1 MADDFPVQG
10 DDLKKIIKKS
20 RSMPIAFGFN
30 PGTADDDDEYL
41 AAHARK
47 KPEILGKLALKE
59 GAGTKA
65 AFGTFAI
72 EDSELHL
79 TCFRTLPQ
87 LAKKFKLYLKRFKI
101 TLNVVVMDPDGN
113 VIDTDIETLTE
124 WVDGEDDDVVAED
137 VAEETGDGDAALDAI
152 ADAPDPALDPGEL
165 AARLKAIQ
173 PELAKVP
180 GNVAE
185 RVNAGF
191 AGAVAL
197 IRAGK
202 LAEAESAISKLEMV
216 MARLAM
222 AARNAE
228 GTAPGGQ
235 TAPGTST
242 PDPRLPKL
250 REAVDKLAA
259 AVGPLPGGEAMLTRL
274 ADATA
279 RIDAG
284 EAEAAMGILREV
296 QTAVAKVQA
305 DREKWAKAEAIVAP
319 QIAAALQARS
329 VADPDG
335 LRTRWGYV
343 MGLAG
348 EGAFDKALAALPGI
362 VAMLKAPAVS
372 QVAAGTVAF
381 QKSRV
386 MWVGTRDAMMAE
398 ARKLAAAIVAQ
409 SSDDPDA
416 ADIAEAAEDIVAE
429 VAQIDERL
437 QDVLDRL
444 TNSADG
450 PERAALK
457 RDALDVVAD
466 YQASLGQ
473 GVFAMIDTNPF
484 AAVSVTARAR
494 AALGQVAKTLAA

>member
-10 DDLKKIIKKS
+10 DDLKKIVKKS

-65 AFGTFAI
+65 AFGTFEI
-72 EDSELHL
+72 VDSELHL

-124 WVDGEDDDVVAED
+124 WVEGEDDGVVAED
-137 VAEETGDGDAALDAI
+137 VAEETADSDDALDAI

-165 AARLKAIQ
+165 AVRLKAIQ

-180 GNVAE
+180 ANVAE

-191 AGAVAL
+191 TGAVAL
-197 IRAGK
+197 IRGGR

-216 MARLAM
+216 LARLAM
-222 AARNAE
+222 AAKAE
-228 GTAPGGQ
+228 PAAPA
-235 TAPGTST
+235 TPA

-250 REAVDKLAA
+250 REAVDKLRS
-259 AVGPLPGGEAMLTRL
+259 AVGPLPGGEALMTRL
-274 ADATA
+274 AEATS
-279 RIDAG
+279 RIDTG

-296 QTAVAKVQA
+296 QTAVAKMQA
-305 DREKWAKAEAIVAP
+305 DREKWAKAEAMVAP
-319 QIAAALQARS
+319 QIAAALQARN

-348 EGAFDKALAALPGI
+348 DGAFDKALAALPGI
-362 VAMLKAPAVS
+362 VAMLKAPAVVAE
-372 QVAAGTVAF
+372 VAAGTAAF
-381 QKSRV
+381 QKSRIL
-386 MWVGTRDAMMAE
+386 WLGTRDRMMAE
-398 ARKLAAAIVAQ
+398 ARKLADAIVAQ
-409 SSDDPDA
+409 SADDADA
-416 ADIAEAAEDIVAE
+416 AEIAEAAGEILAE
-429 VAQIDERL
+429 VGQIDERL
-437 QDVLDRL
+437 QDALDRI
-444 TNSADG
+444 TVTPEGAARDG
-450 PERAALK
+450 LK
-457 RDALDVVAD
+457 REAAAIVAE

-473 GVFAMIDTNPF
+473 GVFAMIDRNPF